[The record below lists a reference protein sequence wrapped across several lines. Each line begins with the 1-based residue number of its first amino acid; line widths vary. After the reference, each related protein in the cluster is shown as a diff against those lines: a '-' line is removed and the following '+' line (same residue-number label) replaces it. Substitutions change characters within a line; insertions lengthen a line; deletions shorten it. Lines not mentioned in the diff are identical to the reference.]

1 MAQYNTNSF
10 VWQALFLSVYRK
22 NSTKNNRC
30 GSLNKSPQG
39 KEKVPNFSG
48 VGVVLVPSLNQK
60 VSKSHGDRHDKKTF
74 RDDIFTLQKT
84 DLYAWWSGHLKKIWV
99 FLLTRNKVLVL
110 NLKTQ
115 EATLDLCL
123 YLYKNG
129 KFWSGFAGNFSLSIE
144 ILFLK
149 SVSSSCFSCF

>member
-84 DLYAWWSGHLKKIWV
+84 DLYAWW
-99 FLLTRNKVLVL
+99 
-110 NLKTQ
+110 TQ

-129 KFWSGFAGNFSLSIE
+129 KFWSGFAGNFSLSIK

-149 SVSSSCFSCF
+149 SVSSCFSCF

>member
-30 GSLNKSPQG
+30 SSLNKSPQG

-84 DLYAWWSGHLKKIWV
+84 DLYAWWSGHL
-99 FLLTRNKVLVL
+99 TRNKVVL

-123 YLYKNG
+123 YLYKND
-129 KFWSGFAGNFSLSIE
+129 KFWSGFAGNFLLRIK

-149 SVSSSCFSCF
+149 SVSSCFSCF

>member
-30 GSLNKSPQG
+30 SSLNKSPQG

-84 DLYAWWSGHLKKIWV
+84 DLYAWWSGHL
-99 FLLTRNKVLVL
+99 TRNKVVL

-129 KFWSGFAGNFSLSIE
+129 KFWSGFAGNFSLSIK

-149 SVSSSCFSCF
+149 SVSSCFSCF

>member
-39 KEKVPNFSG
+39 KEKVTNFSG

-60 VSKSHGDRHDKKTF
+60 VSKSHGDRHDIHDFQRRHFHSSENRPLCLMKWAF
-74 RDDIFTLQKT
+74 
-84 DLYAWWSGHLKKIWV
+84 KKIWV

-123 YLYKNG
+123 YLYK
-129 KFWSGFAGNFSLSIE
+129 KWQTLKWFCRELFIE
-144 ILFLK
+144 HKNII
-149 SVSSSCFSCF
+149 SEECF

>member
-84 DLYAWWSGHLKKIWV
+84 DLYAWW
-99 FLLTRNKVLVL
+99 
-110 NLKTQ
+110 TQ

-129 KFWSGFAGNFSLSIE
+129 KFWSGFAGKFSLSIK

-149 SVSSSCFSCF
+149 SVSSCFSCF

>member
-84 DLYAWWSGHLKKIWV
+84 DLYAWW
-99 FLLTRNKVLVL
+99 
-110 NLKTQ
+110 TQ
-115 EATLDLCL
+115 EATLDLF
-123 YLYKNG
+123 LYKNG